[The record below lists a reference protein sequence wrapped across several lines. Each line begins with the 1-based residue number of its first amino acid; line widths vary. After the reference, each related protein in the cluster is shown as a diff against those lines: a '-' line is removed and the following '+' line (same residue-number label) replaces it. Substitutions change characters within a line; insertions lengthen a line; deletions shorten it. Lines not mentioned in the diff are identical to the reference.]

1 MPVKLSDLTKRERTV
16 AVRFDGVDTPLNVTY
31 RPDQWTPAAQ
41 ARWLDAFADKRQGVA
56 LAVYVAARVVKW
68 DLAGDD
74 GQIIPL
80 TELAL
85 ADVDIAVLDTVVTGI
100 ITDMRPAP
108 DDPK

>member
-1 MPVKLSDLTKRERTV
+1 MPVRLSDLTKRERTV
-16 AVRFDGVDTPLNVTY
+16 AVHFDGVDTPLNITY

-41 ARWLDAFADKRQGVA
+41 ARWIDLFADQRQGVA

-74 GQIIPL
+74 GTIIPL
-80 TELAL
+80 SEAAL
-85 ADVDIAVLDTVVTGI
+85 ADVDIAVLDKVVTAI
-100 ITDMRPAP
+100 IADMRPSV